1 MKTWQVIIVSVC
13 SALAVAG
20 LILLLSRPVTSNYI
34 VLPTRAAPQQA
45 LTYITG
51 AIHNPGTYS
60 LLPGSRVDDLI
71 KAAGGFTTVADI
83 TSINLAAP
91 IVDGEHIHVY
101 ALGEP
106 KLSSQSSEE
115 TPEVV
120 LYKDNPININTA
132 SISELD
138 QLPGIGETRAQDII
152 IYRDI
157 HGPFE
162 KIEDLM
168 NVPGI
173 GESTFNNIKDYITI
187 QTTTP

>member
-1 MKTWQVIIVSVC
+1 MLAPRLVPPCLMMSVALSNTSMKE
-13 SALAVAG
+13 
-20 LILLLSRPVTSNYI
+20 
-34 VLPTRAAPQQA
+34 
-45 LTYITG
+45 TG
-51 AIHNPGTYS
+51 P
-60 LLPGSRVDDLI
+60 
-71 KAAGGFTTVADI
+71 
-83 TSINLAAP
+83 LAAP

-120 LYKDNPININTA
+120 LDKDNPININTA